1 MTCFCWPSQSD
12 IIAWVIATL
21 YTSVPPCACSVC
33 VYVCV
38 CVFNLSWKLCL
49 ATGVW
54 CEPMDGWGVM
64 VGQRWVGW
72 VGWVAGRRDL
82 RTVGLP

>member
-1 MTCFCWPSQSD
+1 MRALF
-12 IIAWVIATL
+12 
-21 YTSVPPCACSVC
+21 
-33 VYVCV
+33 V
-38 CVFNLSWKLCL
+38 CVFDVSWKLCL
-49 ATGVW
+49 AIGVW
-54 CEPMDGWGVM
+54 CESMDGWGVM